1 MLVRE
6 ATEAA
11 QYALLE
17 NRNRGKHVR
26 LPAEA
31 RTRGSV
37 NCSGRL
43 FPLPSKLLPCSI
55 SLGTAILPGSPRGVP
70 ICLDRV
76 AHDTVSGKEHDI
88 LFCLPPH
95 RQTYI

>member
-26 LPAEA
+26 LPAKA

-37 NCSGRL
+37 NCLGRL
-43 FPLPSKLLPCSI
+43 FPLPSKLLPCSV
-55 SLGTAILPGSPRGVP
+55 SLGTAILPGSPRGV
-70 ICLDRV
+70 
-76 AHDTVSGKEHDI
+76 ASGKERDI
-88 LFCLPPH
+88 LLCLPPH